1 MNIVSQTHDFCFV
14 VLVFLNMIWY
24 SPLVLSTWK
33 NEELEVERS
42 VVSYGAAL
50 SAAESR

>member
-1 MNIVSQTHDFCFV
+1 MTFV
-14 VLVFLNMIWY
+14 LFFLNMWY